1 MSLLEKFKAKKTSSA
16 TASAASWGVCRGM
29 LGGHLGIWARLG
41 KSQAELFRVV
51 IRYEGINRIGKKQ
64 SGSFSYTFSPSLM
77 GDVYRSI
84 EMPRM
89 FKEFLVGK
97 EPAVEAKITVESM
110 TSQDRQ
116 QQVFELR
123 PILHCYRLK
132 GKSIPGWV
140 TAPTGW
146 QAVDTAE
153 LAALKDSEL
162 KAHSDKIRAEL
173 EEKRKKE
180 EAERIA
186 KEEAAKKAAE
196 EAAKAAAAK
205 AAAAAKPAATA
216 AAGAAAPVDRSQPT
230 LAPGRVLVV
239 YGSSTGNTK
248 NVADAIKSEM
258 GEAVD
263 HVKNITE
270 IHPADL
276 AQFEK
281 VIVGVPTWHIGEI
294 QEDWGAVLPEIEAL
308 NFQGKKVAVFGLG
321 DGKGYP
327 ETYVDAMAELVEKFE
342 KKGAK
347 LVGMWPTEG
356 YDFKKSKALRDGKF
370 LGLVIDVEN
379 QDHLSDK
386 RVKAWVAQ
394 LQKEL

>member
-1 MSLLEKFKAKKTSSA
+1 MSVLEKLTHLLPHRNVNALF
-16 TASAASWGVCRGM
+16 GVCRGEQ
-29 LGGHLGIWARLG
+29 GGHLGIWG
-41 KSQAELFRVV
+41 KTSQPSEELYRVV
-51 IRYEGINRIGKKQ
+51 IRYQGTLKNRTQ
-64 SGSFSYTFSPSLM
+64 ASGEVSYTFGPALVGRFFQSL
-77 GDVYRSI
+77 
-84 EMPRM
+84 EMDRE

-97 EPAVEAKITVESM
+97 NPAAEGSVHLDFISSVGKS
-110 TSQDRQ
+110 SKQLD
-116 QQVFELR
+116 LR
-123 PILHCYRLK
+123 TALQCYRKK
-132 GKSIPGWV
+132 GIRIPSGLEECLSWKG
-140 TAPTGW
+140 P
-146 QAVDTAE
+146 DTAN
-153 LAALKDSEL
+153 LAALKESEL
-162 KAHSDKIRAEL
+162 KAYSEKIKTEL

-180 EAERIA
+180 EAEQKAR
-186 KEEAAKKAAE
+186 EEAAKKAAE

-205 AAAAAKPAATA
+205 AAAAAAKPAAGVATA
-216 AAGAAAPVDRSQPT
+216 TGPVDRSQPT
-230 LAPGRVLVV
+230 LPTGKVLVV

-248 NVADAIKSEM
+248 NVAEAIKSEM
-258 GEAVD
+258 GSSVD

-276 AQFEK
+276 AQFER

-342 KKGAK
+342 KKGAQ
-347 LVGMWPTEG
+347 LVGLWPTDG
-356 YDFKKSKALRDGKF
+356 YDFKKSKAIRDGKF

-394 LQKEL
+394 LQKELLS

>member
-1 MSLLEKFKAKKTSSA
+1 M
-16 TASAASWGVCRGM
+16 
-29 LGGHLGIWARLG
+29 
-41 KSQAELFRVV
+41 
-51 IRYEGINRIGKKQ
+51 
-64 SGSFSYTFSPSLM
+64 
-77 GDVYRSI
+77 
-84 EMPRM
+84 
-89 FKEFLVGK
+89 
-97 EPAVEAKITVESM
+97 
-110 TSQDRQ
+110 
-116 QQVFELR
+116 
-123 PILHCYRLK
+123 
-132 GKSIPGWV
+132 
-140 TAPTGW
+140 
-146 QAVDTAE
+146 
-153 LAALKDSEL
+153 
-162 KAHSDKIRAEL
+162 
-173 EEKRKKE
+173 
-180 EAERIA
+180 
-186 KEEAAKKAAE
+186 
-196 EAAKAAAAK
+196 
-205 AAAAAKPAATA
+205 
-216 AAGAAAPVDRSQPT
+216 
-230 LAPGRVLVV
+230 APGKVLVV

-248 NVADAIKSEM
+248 NVAEAIKGEM

-294 QEDWGAVLPEIEAL
+294 QEDWGAVLSEIEAL

-347 LVGMWPTEG
+347 LVGMWPTDG
-356 YDFKKSKALRDGKF
+356 YDFKKSKAIRDGKF

>member
-1 MSLLEKFKAKKTSSA
+1 MAVLDKLNAMISKSTSS
-16 TASAASWGVCRGM
+16 SLGLSRGER
-29 LGGHLGIWARLG
+29 GGHLGVWVKRGELYRVAFHYQGQTKTG
-41 KSQAELFRVV
+41 KVF
-51 IRYEGINRIGKKQ
+51 
-64 SGSFSYTFSPSLM
+64 SGHFSYTFGPAVNSGCFQSL
-77 GDVYRSI
+77 
-84 EMPRM
+84 EMPRS

-97 EPAVEAKITVESM
+97 EPAKTGSITVDFISEGGKNSK
-110 TSQDRQ
+110 SY
-116 QQVFELR
+116 ELR
-123 PILHCYRLK
+123 PILLCYRQK
-132 GKSIPGWV
+132 GAFIPGELCHRAWLM
-140 TAPTGW
+140 P
-146 QAVDTAE
+146 DTAE
-153 LAALKDSEL
+153 LASIKENDL
-162 KAHSDKIRAEL
+162 KAHSEKIKAEL

-180 EAERIA
+180 EAEKRA
-186 KEEAAKKAAE
+186 QEEAAKKAAE
-196 EAAKAAAAK
+196 EAAKVAAAK
-205 AAAAAKPAATA
+205 AAAASKPAATA
-216 AAGAAAPVDRSQPT
+216 AASGPVDRSKPT
-230 LAPGRVLVV
+230 LPNGKMIVV

-248 NVADAIKSEM
+248 NVADAVKAEF

-347 LVGMWPTEG
+347 LIGMWPTEG
-356 YDFKKSKALRDGKF
+356 YEFKKSKALRDGKF